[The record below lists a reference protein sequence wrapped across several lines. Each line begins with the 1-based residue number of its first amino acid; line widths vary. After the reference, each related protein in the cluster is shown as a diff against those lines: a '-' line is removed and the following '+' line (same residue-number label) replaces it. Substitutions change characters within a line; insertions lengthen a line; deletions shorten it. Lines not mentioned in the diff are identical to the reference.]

1 MTPDTW
7 LACEQL
13 VWVGAPKLGQQLGQR
28 YNAVQIGMECVGHML
43 VHAKAGSMLICNPAL
58 YVSMAQLS
66 FLFV

>member
-1 MTPDTW
+1 
-7 LACEQL
+7 
-13 VWVGAPKLGQQLGQR
+13 
-28 YNAVQIGMECVGHML
+28 ML